1 MKNTVFIGSVLSS
14 KAALETLIEQGVK
27 IDLVCSLDEAAATN
41 VSDYYPVHRIA
52 EKFGLRYVKFR
63 KVTDAE
69 VVCRIREAEPDF
81 IFVSGVSQIIPPHML
96 GLAREYTVGFHPT
109 PLPRY
114 RGRAAL
120 PWMILLGEKNLK
132 ATILKL
138 DQGMDSGD
146 IICQVPYEIGDTDY
160 VTDVYGKVCRAMQQ
174 GLAQCLPDIYGG
186 TVRFIPQDEEEATYL
201 MIRRPEDGKIQWHLP
216 AADIARLVRAA
227 SRPYPGAFTGY
238 GGKRLVI
245 WRAHAVENRRYI
257 GLPGQIAWVRESG
270 ELGVLTGDG
279 ILVVTEHE
287 HEGRLLAG
295 HRLL

>member
-81 IFVSGVSQIIPPHML
+81 IFVIGLSQIIPPHML

-120 PWMILLGEKNLK
+120 PWI
-132 ATILKL
+132 
-138 DQGMDSGD
+138 
-146 IICQVPYEIGDTDY
+146 
-160 VTDVYGKVCRAMQQ
+160 
-174 GLAQCLPDIYGG
+174 
-186 TVRFIPQDEEEATYL
+186 F
-201 MIRRPEDGKIQWHLP
+201 
-216 AADIARLVRAA
+216 
-227 SRPYPGAFTGY
+227 
-238 GGKRLVI
+238 
-245 WRAHAVENRRYI
+245 
-257 GLPGQIAWVRESG
+257 
-270 ELGVLTGDG
+270 
-279 ILVVTEHE
+279 VV
-287 HEGRLLAG
+287 G
-295 HRLL
+295 